1 MKYFVDA
8 DGRAASEHEHYI
20 EFQPPAAVEEFWDK
34 TSLYMPEATMD
45 ETGFGAFWDDC
56 MHDGIVF
63 DMATIS
69 EAELLQMKKKAAK
82 YGGNIPA
89 VLNELTAWMDTWK
102 TEGKTT
108 ILVCWESDRALA
120 RRRAQR
126 DAYPVNPRF
135 YEEVK
140 QIDNSLS
147 FAEQEEAYEA
157 LLCKYHMPKCFF
169 PFPLCEPEKWE

>member
-8 DGRAASEHEHYI
+8 KERIASGHERFV
-20 EFQPPAAVEEFWDK
+20 EFQSPDAAEEFWDK
-34 TSLYMPEATMD
+34 TSLYMPESTMA
-45 ETGFGAFWDDC
+45 ETGFGEFWSNC
-56 MHDGIVF
+56 MHNDIVF

-69 EAELLQMKKKAAK
+69 EADLLRMKREAAK

-89 VLNELTAWMDTWK
+89 VSNELTAWMDTWK

-126 DAYPVNPRF
+126 DAYPVDPRF

-140 QIDNSLS
+140 QIGKNLS
-147 FAEQEEAYEA
+147 FAEHEEAYEA
-157 LLCKYHMPKCFF
+157 LLRKYRMPECFF
-169 PFPLCEPEKWE
+169 PFPLNEPDKWI